1 MDVNTSAELRVS
13 ANLAIAQSNRE
24 LTNQSPKGIVKW
36 LASHCENPILTTN
49 FRPLSVALIH
59 MVTRSMPNIPVV
71 WIDGGYNTI
80 ATQEF
85 ARLLEEKLDLN
96 LHVYHPKPG

>member
-1 MDVNTSAELRVS
+1 MS
-13 ANLAIAQSNRE
+13 ANFAIAQSNRE
-24 LTNQSPKGIVKW
+24 LSNQSAKRIVEW

-59 MVTRSMPNIPVV
+59 MVTRSMPNMPVT
-71 WIDGGYNTI
+71 WIDGGYNTT

-85 ARLLEEKLDLN
+85 ARLLEEKRDLN
-96 LHVYHPKPG
+96 LHVYRPKPG